1 MGNTKLTRIIGVIIA
16 AWMMMNMMEMMMAFP
31 ERRPEIRHE
40 IRPDHARDTEAADA
54 SFLWRYGGP
63 YGVYCGIYHSSYTFE
78 EPINP
83 VDRTCQLH
91 DTCIS
96 AAGSYLS
103 CICNEQLSRRIS
115 EVCPQNI
122 TARERGDGYYRDQI
136 ITAMSVATT
145 LCDNICDLEHRY
157 LVSAERGFNAIPFYG
172 PIDEVMLTRAPRQKK
187 VMKMMITTTD
197 QKEAA
202 SSPSLLIGIIP
213 KAALSTFGDLNLIGK
228 PPLSDFRQWMDGT
241 YHVPEDSVLFVFNPM
256 NVTDTFYAYER

>member
-1 MGNTKLTRIIGVIIA
+1 MDNTKLTRIIGAIIV
-16 AWMMMNMMEMMMAFP
+16 AWIVTGLVVGDVHEY
-31 ERRPEIRHE
+31 RPEIRV
-40 IRPDHARDTEAADA
+40 DHTRDAEAADA
-54 SFLWRYGGP
+54 SILWRYGGP

-96 AAGSYLS
+96 AADSYLS
-103 CICNEQLSRRIS
+103 CTCNEQLSRRIS
-115 EVCPQNI
+115 EVCPQD
-122 TARERGDGYYRDQI
+122 TSPRKKGDGYYRDQI

-145 LCDNICDLEHRY
+145 LCDNVCDLENRY
-157 LVSAERGFNAIPFYG
+157 LVSAARGFNAIPFYG
-172 PIDEVMLTRAPRQKK
+172 PINEVELMRAPRQKK
-187 VMKMMITTTD
+187 MTKTTRET
-197 QKEAA
+197 KETKETRETT
-202 SSPSLLIGIIP
+202 SLLIGIIP

-256 NVTDTFYAYER
+256 NVSDTFYAYER